1 MGALLA
7 ELGRMEEAVA
17 AFEHA
22 RWLRARSGEAARAAV
37 TARLAAD
44 VRRLAA

>member
-1 MGALLA
+1 MLA
-7 ELGRMEEAVA
+7 EMGRTEEAVA

-44 VRRLAA
+44 LRRMAA